1 MLIVIGIAL
10 TSAVLLLSVRVGTRS
25 SLPVAVLS
33 GLAAFFLLGPSF
45 GLAPLMGWAAVY
57 QMERGAGFGNVVAGA
72 LLPVGAFCLWLVFLA
87 DNPQVLQE
95 RFDLVSEQFQSLGLE
110 MDPQVMEAMI
120 HLVLRV
126 QPSVEFIS
134 LLLSFLLAFRL
145 AFLLAPRFGLPFPE
159 APPMMLWRP
168 WEELIWVT
176 LLGVSW
182 LADLA
187 LNAVVVMSVI
197 YAAQGLA
204 VLRFFSR
211 RHGVPRALEL
221 PFYIALLLLPGL
233 ALIGLAFAGLL
244 DTWFDWRRLRPAPL
258 EDETIDED

>member
-1 MLIVIGIAL
+1 M
-10 TSAVLLLSVRVGTRS
+10 LLLSVRGHVHRRP
-25 SLPVAVLS
+25 L
-33 GLAAFFLLGPSF
+33 PSF
-45 GLAPLMGWAAVY
+45 WAGRCWVRAFVWLLMAWAVVY
-57 QMERGAGFGNVVAGA
+57 QMEMARALAMWWPAPCCRRGF
-72 LLPVGAFCLWLVFLA
+72 LPVVILA

-145 AFLLAPRFGLPFPE
+145 AFLLAPRFGIPFPE

-176 LLGVSW
+176 IGALALSLLGVSW

-211 RHGVPRALEL
+211 RHGVPSIGA
-221 PFYIALLLLPGL
+221 PFYIALYCCRVWLLLG
-233 ALIGLAFAGLL
+233 
-244 DTWFDWRRLRPAPL
+244 WPL
-258 EDETIDED
+258 PDY